1 MLSKSISKSIPIDA
15 IVVFLM
21 VATALGVLFE
31 FAGLPALAGE
41 IFAGFL
47 LGPPL
52 ANYVP
57 FPEAMVLVGKLPREC
72 HAYATDFMEFNSII
86 TLTAAV
92 LFRLDWF
99 DSVASHG
106 RNRG

>member
-1 MLSKSISKSIPIDA
+1 MRSIFIPTDA

-31 FAGLPALAGE
+31 FVGLPALAGE

-52 ANYVP
+52 ADYVP
-57 FPEAMVLVGKLPREC
+57 FPEAMVLVGKLPHKI
-72 HAYATDFMEFNSII
+72 HAYTSECMEDKECNDIDC
-86 TLTAAV
+86 LCCV
-92 LFRLDWF
+92 
-99 DSVASHG
+99 
-106 RNRG
+106 